1 MSNVRIRSDN
11 EPALQGILGRTEA
24 PPVRAKRVFQI
35 ASSFFAASTMACSVY
50 SDDPLTAPTDASNDR
65 RLDGS
70 GDGVRGSSDALDEE
84 GSADRNEPD
93 RRDGA
98 GLGDVGRGGA
108 GGAAGAAGAGGASG
122 TSGAGG
128 ASGTGGT
135 GGFGG
140 VSGSS
145 GAGGA
150 MAGAAGAGGASGGD
164 AGVADTQADIEG
176 GPPSSDVAGDGTGRD
191 GGCTGPTGPH
201 DEDGDGV
208 DDACDNCP
216 SVPNANQ
223 ADQGEIGAGLSAD
236 GVGDACDPRPN
247 LAGEAILLFDPLTS
261 GQLAAWS
268 VYAGTW
274 VAGADTVAETAVG
287 NSQEIDRTDLT
298 NQGDYL
304 AETRFRFDRL
314 PSPDSRTTLPFRMDT
329 ILHNGWGCA
338 ITTRSTLALSTIVNG
353 AAGET
358 APPTTPIPSLQVGAR
373 YRILA
378 GAYASNIYCV
388 LPDTGQRVVRSHT
401 SYPMGAPGLR
411 THLAAATFEY
421 LLVYRLGGV
430 LP

>member
-1 MSNVRIRSDN
+1 MSNVRIRSDSG
-11 EPALQGILGRTEA
+11 PALQGILERTEA
-24 PPVRAKRVFQI
+24 PPDRAKRVLRI
-35 ASSFFAASTMACSVY
+35 ASSLFAASTMACSVY

-65 RLDGS
+65 RLDAS
-70 GDGVRGSSDALDEE
+70 GDGVRGSRDAIDE
-84 GSADRNEPD
+84 GSADRNDPD

-98 GLGDVGRGGA
+98 VIADVGDVGRGGA
-108 GGAAGAAGAGGASG
+108 GGAAGAAGAGGGSG

-128 ASGTGGT
+128 GSGAGGT

-140 VSGSS
+140 ASGSS
-145 GAGGA
+145 GAGGT
-150 MAGAAGAGGASGGD
+150 MAGAAGASGGD
-164 AGVADTQADIEG
+164 AGVADTQADSEG
-176 GPPSSDVAGDGTGRD
+176 GPPPSDVAGDGTGRD

-223 ADQGEIGAGLSAD
+223 ADQGEIGAGLAAD

-261 GQLAAWS
+261 GQLTAWS

-304 AETRFRFDRL
+304 AEIRFRFDSL
-314 PSPDSRTTLPFRMDT
+314 PSLDSRTTLPFRMDT

-338 ITTRSTLALSTIVNG
+338 ITNRSTLALSTIVNG
-353 AAGET
+353 AAGEA
-358 APPTTPIPSLQVGAR
+358 APPTTPIPALQVGTR

-378 GAYASNIYCV
+378 GAHGPNIYCI